1 MRRFVIFGVL
11 VGLGILATRARVP
24 RLHERLMARCE
35 GMFDRMPDSFPPKRM
50 LGGIDEIRANTARI
64 LELLETGKT
73 EGNESGG
80 NESEVPGQL
89 VGPPPQAVG
98 AG

>member
-1 MRRFVIFGVL
+1 MRRFVIFGAL
-11 VGLGILATRARVP
+11 VGIGVLATRVRVP

-50 LGGIDEIRANTARI
+50 LRGLDEIRANTARI
-64 LELLETGKT
+64 LELLETGKNQ
-73 EGNESGG
+73 GSESEG

-89 VGPPPQAVG
+89 VGPPPQPVG
-98 AG
+98 AD